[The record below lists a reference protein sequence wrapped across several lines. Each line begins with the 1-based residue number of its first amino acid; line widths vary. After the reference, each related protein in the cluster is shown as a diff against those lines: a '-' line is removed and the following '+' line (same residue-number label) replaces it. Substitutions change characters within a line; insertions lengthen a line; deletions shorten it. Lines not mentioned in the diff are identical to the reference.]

1 MLFLNDKRSDAHC
14 TSPHQPLLRRLS
26 SGSMASAYPESSCR
40 FPMEKSLPPSR
51 PVRYANSLGSS
62 TQRAAGAASVAETT
76 IPICSPRFRA
86 PAADRIARIA
96 ASVS

>member
-1 MLFLNDKRSDAHC
+1 MYI
-14 TSPHQPLLRRLS
+14 PHQPLLRRLS

-51 PVRYANSLGSS
+51 PVCFTNSPGSS
-62 TQRAAGAASVAETT
+62 KQRAPGAASVAEIT
-76 IPICSPRFRA
+76 ILIFLPRFRA
-86 PAADRIARIA
+86 PAAGQIVRIA

>member
-14 TSPHQPLLRRLS
+14 TSPHQPLLPRS
-26 SGSMASAYPESSCR
+26 SLGSMASAYPESSCR

-51 PVRYANSLGSS
+51 PVRYANSPGSS
-62 TQRAAGAASVAETT
+62 IQRAAGAASVAETT
-76 IPICSPRFRA
+76 IVVCSPRFRA
-86 PAADRIARIA
+86 PAAGQIARIA